1 MVAKKFQIYGFKNL
15 PQIFFITPQ
24 AEGNYQ
30 FLLRVGGGGGGIM
43 ELPELNLR
51 GYWSQVSINS
61 TIFATFTFSVSVFCF
76 AVSSFSFKH
85 AEVWRLFNL
94 TSKIFTKNYGAQE
107 QLHKTHNLKT
117 MLPYFL
123 TISPTISQ
131 VKSLSLSF
139 FPILKSFIPLFY

>member
-1 MVAKKFQIYGFKNL
+1 
-15 PQIFFITPQ
+15 
-24 AEGNYQ
+24 
-30 FLLRVGGGGGGIM
+30 M

>member
-1 MVAKKFQIYGFKNL
+1 MRKSFKFMVSKIS
-15 PQIFFITPQ
+15 PRFFSL
-24 AEGNYQ
+24 
-30 FLLRVGGGGGGIM
+30 LLRQKEITSFSWGWGGGGGMM